1 MLALNYL
8 AHYLYTFSMLALNL
22 RFPYS
27 DQCINVLREIAEI
40 NLDFSG
46 KRVMLL
52 NY

>member
-8 AHYLYTFSMLALNL
+8 AHCFYSFSMLALNL

-27 DQCINVLREIAEI
+27 DQWINLLREIAKI

-46 KRVMLL
+46 KRVVLQID
-52 NY
+52 